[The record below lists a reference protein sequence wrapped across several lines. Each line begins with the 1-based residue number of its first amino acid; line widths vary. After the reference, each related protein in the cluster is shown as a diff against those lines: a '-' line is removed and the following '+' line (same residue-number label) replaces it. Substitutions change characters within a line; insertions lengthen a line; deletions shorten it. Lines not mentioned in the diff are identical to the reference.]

1 MQHAILEAALALHI
15 GARCRCSNSL
25 LTASMQDQIVTQK
38 DVQGAG
44 VGHDQHTGQIGTLPE
59 TTNSTV
65 TQPRKGVEA
74 EGGVEQKQV
83 DSLARAEQKIGIDPD
98 SVEQQAGSFTKQLEG
113 YLPRFHWGN
122 QQQAASKS
130 QKRIYSMCL
139 NLRDVGANMPALMKP
154 GIVFRSSELL
164 RCLATHPCSFM
175 HALCAMCSGRVP
187 TTVHLHSAGHVHA
200 PIVDP
205 P

>member
-1 MQHAILEAALALHI
+1 
-15 GARCRCSNSL
+15 
-25 LTASMQDQIVTQK
+25 MQDQILTQK

-44 VGHDQHTGQIGTLPE
+44 VGHGQHTGQNGRLPE

-65 TQPRKGVEA
+65 TQPGTGFEA

-83 DSLARAEQKIGIDPD
+83 DSLARVESEKKVDPD
-98 SVEQQAGSFTKQLEG
+98 GVEQQAESFTKQLEG
-113 YLPRFHWGN
+113 YLPRFHWGH

-130 QKRIYSMCL
+130 QRRIYNMCL

-164 RCLATHPCSFM
+164 RCLATDQCTST
-175 HALCAMCSGRVP
+175 HALCAMCSGGVP
-187 TTVHLHSAGHVHA
+187 TLHTC
-200 PIVDP
+200 I
-205 P
+205 